1 MAMKGISGSLALLS
15 FASSMHRSLT
25 VAIGLATALVFS
37 LAAPAYATDP
47 AAYKG
52 LAWGTTAV
60 VGANVV
66 VGRTAVSQLGCRA
79 EPGAHSDNTVATVDG
94 GSVIATG
101 AVNTSVDALVGPTA
115 TQSTAEVHGLSLLGG
130 VITADLI
137 KAVSTTSH
145 DGSGF
150 HFSGAG
156 SSLANLKVAGIP
168 ILVVPAPNT
177 RIDIL
182 GVGYV
187 ILNEQTTFVDEDSA
201 RLVVKMLHL
210 VVTAGPF
217 IDTSVVVGYAKSML
231 ELRAGPLRGYAYAT
245 NVDLGDVVVSG
256 PSALVTLPCPGTDG
270 AVLTNSIDELSVPPV
285 LSTGLAVTTA
295 KGTVSPTLSTGKTT
309 AAIFGIN
316 LVGGLITADVVKA
329 VAIVKNNG
337 TTVTVSDQGTKFVNL
352 VVNGIPIV
360 GEVAPNTVLDLP
372 GVGTL
377 WLRRTVEDADTIEV
391 TMIQLTLLN
400 GIDIKVGVANAS
412 AD

>member
-1 MAMKGISGSLALLS
+1 MRGISGTSALLS
-15 FASSMHRSLT
+15 AASSMHRSLN
-25 VAIGLATALVFS
+25 VAVGLATGLVLS
-37 LAAPAYATDP
+37 LAGPTYATDP

-66 VGRTAVSQLGCRA
+66 VGRTAVSQIGCRA
-79 EPGAHSDNTVATVDG
+79 QPGAHSENTVASVDG
-94 GSVIATG
+94 GAVISTG
-101 AVNTSVDALVGPTA
+101 AVNTSVDALISPAA

-150 HFSGAG
+150 HLSGAG
-156 SSLANLKVAGIP
+156 SSLVNLKVAGIP

-187 ILNEQTTFVDEDSA
+187 ILNEQTTDVDEDSA

-217 IDTSVVVGYAKSML
+217 IDTSIVVGYAKSML
-231 ELRAGPLRGYAYAT
+231 ELRAGPLRGAAYAS
-245 NVDLGDVVVSG
+245 NVDLGDIVLSG

-270 AVLTNSIDELSVPPV
+270 GVLTNSIDEVLVPPV
-285 LSTGLAVTTA
+285 LTTGLAVTTA
-295 KGTVSPTLSTGKTT
+295 RGSVSPTLSTGKTT
-309 AAIFGIN
+309 VAIFGID
-316 LVGGLITADVVKA
+316 VAGGLITADLVKA
-329 VAIVKNNG
+329 VAHVRTDG
-337 TTVTVSDQGTKFVNL
+337 TTVTVSDQGTRFVNL
-352 VVNGIPIV
+352 VVDGIPIV
-360 GEVAPNTVLDLP
+360 GDVAPNTALDIP

-377 WLRRTVEDADTIEV
+377 WLRRTVQDADAIEI
-391 TMIQLTLLN
+391 TMIQLTLL
-400 GIDIKVGVANAS
+400 GGTDIRIGVASVS